1 VISGD
6 TRSTPFAAGTLASR
20 MGGYTLSAA
29 LYAARGLR
37 PKLAAIASHLLSVKA
52 GEADFVFAD
61 GHVSLASDAS
71 RSVSLARIAETAL
84 LAPTELP

>member
-1 VISGD
+1 MDADGSIQVAHGDQPQGQGHDTTISQVVADELGTTPDHVYVISGD

-37 PKLAAIASHLLSVKA
+37 PKLAAIAAHLL
-52 GEADFVFAD
+52 
-61 GHVSLASDAS
+61 
-71 RSVSLARIAETAL
+71 R
-84 LAPTELP
+84 